1 MKYLFLLSIGPVQ
14 SFIAQA
20 RKSRDLRL
28 GSELLSRLIDTALNE
43 PSIKKVIFP
52 SKNLKSKPNRFIS
65 LIEANN
71 DTDAGAI
78 CSGVED
84 VIRAKYSQLVESA
97 IREHGKHH
105 LVDEHVNNF
114 LEVYWLAVPYDEKVE
129 YHTQYLEVE
138 RTFASLKNARLF
150 NQSTEE
156 GARKCSLCGERNAIY
171 YATSGSKPAY
181 LAKNAIS
188 IEQDQSLE
196 DKEGLCGVCFSKR
209 FFFKNQHPFPSTA
222 EIALGDTLTKL
233 KVDPVMEKMVNLY
246 NQKSGDGQL
255 YYPDNLTEKYFLK
268 HKITTKEKVKDLI
281 AKYKS
286 ELKVIRDAGG
296 EKNLKFT
303 EYYAMVMVD
312 ADNMGKWMSGEYLTD
327 KTKLREFQ
335 ELVSQSLGNFAEKI
349 TDRLDSVEGRGK
361 TVYAGGDDF
370 LGFVNLN
377 HLTPFMAEFKNL
389 FDTYVN
395 KPLQE
400 FNGAGTLPMTYSAG
414 IVIAH
419 YKIPLTEVVMSV
431 RNMEKKAKK
440 YSTAKSHFALS
451 VMKHSGE
458 VEITIQPWNLG
469 KHFVPEFIDRLTR
482 AITNDEFSKSFITNL
497 EIELKKLI
505 SKDSYPPFIDQLI
518 EIEVSRLLKRSC
530 MIENTGKLLKQDF
543 EKLKEEKIKEL
554 TEVIMPVWYQKRH
567 IVNFTSFLS
576 ISEFISRHLNGGK

>member
-71 DTDAGAI
+71 DTDARAI

-97 IREHGKHH
+97 IREHGKHN
-105 LVDEHVNNF
+105 LVDEHVDNF
-114 LEVYWLAVPYDEKVE
+114 LEVYWLAVPYDEKVD
-129 YHTQYLEVE
+129 YYNQYLEVE

-171 YATSGSKPAY
+171 YASSGSKPAY
-181 LAKNAIS
+181 LAENAIS

-222 EIALGDTLTKL
+222 EIALADTLVKAA
-233 KVDPVMEKMVNLY
+233 KDANLGQLINTY
-246 NQKSGDGQL
+246 PTIGDGQL
-255 YYPDNLTEKYFLK
+255 FYPDNLTEKYFQK
-268 HKITTKEKVKDLI
+268 QKIKTKEPLKKFLSDL
-281 AKYKS
+281 AGKLS
-286 ELKVIRDAGG
+286 TIRKAAAEMD
-296 EKNLKFT
+296 LKFT

-312 ADNMGKWMSGEYLTD
+312 ADNMGRWMSGEYLTD

-395 KPLQE
+395 KPLQG
-400 FNGAGTLPMTYSAG
+400 FNGTGTLPMTYSAG

-419 YKIPLTEVVMSV
+419 YKTPLTEVVMSV
-431 RNMEKKAKK
+431 REMEKKAKQF
-440 YSTAKSHFALS
+440 SPAKSHFALS

-458 VEITIQPWNLG
+458 VEITVQPWNTG
-469 KHFVPEFIDRLTR
+469 THFVPGFIDRITG
-482 AITNDEFSKSFITNL
+482 AIANEEFSKSFITNL

-505 SKDSYPPFIDQLI
+505 SKGGYSPFIDQLI
-518 EIEVSRLLKRSC
+518 SVEVPRLLRRSC
-530 MIENTGKLLKQDF
+530 MIENTGKLPKQDF
-543 EKLKEEKIKEL
+543 ERLKEEKIKEL
-554 TEVIMPVWYQKRH
+554 AEIIMQVWYQKRD

-576 ISEFISRHLNGGK
+576 ISEFISRHKNGGK